1 MSAGQQGNPQAKSQA
16 AEGADWEDL
25 RGEVGDIAGVAVE
38 RGRSF
43 IYAARDQASDYADK
57 RKSDLAQSV
66 ADFANSLRESTN
78 SFEDRPNIRA
88 VVDSAA
94 EGLDHL
100 AGSIRERSFGEIFS
114 DVEGMMRQRP
124 TAVAAV
130 SLAVGFL
137 TARFIKSTAAD
148 LRDEAQMRNSQAR
161 TGRSRSG
168 QGAPAQRRA

>member
-1 MSAGQQGNPQAKSQA
+1 MSAGQQGNPQAKSQN

-57 RKSDLAQSV
+57 RKGDLAQSV
-66 ADFANSLRESTN
+66 ADFANSLRESTT

-114 DVEGMMRQRP
+114 DVEDIMRQRP
-124 TAVAAV
+124 TAVVAV

-137 TARFIKSTAAD
+137 AARFVKSTATD
-148 LRDEAQMRNSQAR
+148 LRDEAQAR
-161 TGRSRSG
+161 TSQGGAGRGRTG
-168 QGAPAQRRA
+168 QGANAQRRA